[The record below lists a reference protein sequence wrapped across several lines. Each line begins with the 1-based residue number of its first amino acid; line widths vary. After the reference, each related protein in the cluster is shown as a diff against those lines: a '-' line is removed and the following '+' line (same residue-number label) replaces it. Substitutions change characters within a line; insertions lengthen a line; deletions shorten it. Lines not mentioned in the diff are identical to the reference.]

1 MQRFVDFHKGDFTGV
16 KRIVVGDPK
25 RKPFVAQALDVKGWR
40 IVGEAATAAAAEALA
55 RGHRIDK
62 RREGIAARTR
72 VTERRRE
79 GGYGYSAV

>member
-16 KRIVVGDPK
+16 RRIVIGEPN
-25 RKPFVAQALDVKGWR
+25 RKPFVAQALDAKGWR

-62 RREGIAARTR
+62 RREGIAAQTR
-72 VTERRRE
+72 IKERRQE
-79 GGYGYSAV
+79 GGYGYIAV